1 MNKHILLVMKWLADA
16 SSVSQEERE
25 KNRREAWYT
34 AARTARTAWAAYD
47 AAAAAHATTDRA
59 AYDAVAAAAYWATFP
74 CSDNAE
80 YWVNK
85 YFETTGEDRNEY
97 LKELNK

>member
-25 KNRREAWYT
+25 KNRREAWV
-34 AARTARTAWAAYD
+34 ASD
-47 AAAAAHATTDRA
+47 AATTDRA